1 MKKYIKKNIE
11 GAFSLAPKGMQKRM
25 LDRFVYRD
33 IIRQKKA
40 ASARVPLFDSVFFEV
55 RTRCNGHCSFC
66 LASVGNDPRS
76 DVSMPKQLFE
86 KVLQE
91 LVDLKYKGR
100 VAFHNNSEPLLFKEL
115 PEFVSKVKERLP
127 ECYIQILTNGRS
139 LTLQRAERLIQAGVD
154 QISVN
159 VYRKKSTDSIPKV
172 LGEIRSKLLEPMF
185 KEGEFEVIGLGT
197 SLSSKS
203 PEFSFVVSPRL
214 EDEELDSRVGT
225 APNKKVPA
233 SVARGFCQYPF
244 TQLIVTAD
252 GRVAG
257 CCNDVLFALPMSDV
271 NVSKVT
277 EIWYGDRFSKL
288 REHLLSGNRGA
299 VKTCAKCDFVGV
311 KTPPSGLIPKLVYL
325 GLRGRT

>member
-1 MKKYIKKNIE
+1 M
-11 GAFSLAPKGMQKRM
+11 
-25 LDRFVYRD
+25 
-33 IIRQKKA
+33 
-40 ASARVPLFDSVFFEV
+40 
-55 RTRCNGHCSFC
+55 
-66 LASVGNDPRS
+66 
-76 DVSMPKQLFE
+76 
-86 KVLQE
+86 
-91 LVDLKYKGR
+91 
-100 VAFHNNSEPLLFKEL
+100 
-115 PEFVSKVKERLP
+115 
-127 ECYIQILTNGRS
+127 
-139 LTLQRAERLIQAGVD
+139 
-154 QISVN
+154 
-159 VYRKKSTDSIPKV
+159 
-172 LGEIRSKLLEPMF
+172 LEPMF
-185 KEGEFEVIGLGT
+185 KEGELEVIGLGT

-214 EDEELDSRVGT
+214 EDEELDSRAGT